1 METFTLQ
8 NTKKGFQTQSKEGTW
23 TLKRDIGYSPV
34 QSLVLATTAC
44 AGYVYES
51 ILKNSQIPHTF
62 HQATVSY
69 ENDEEHEPHPV
80 KKIAITFDVSVP
92 KEKQALAERALR
104 LVNGNCPVAQSL
116 NPKIS
121 LTETVK
127 FS

>member
-1 METFTLQ
+1 METFTLKS
-8 NTKKGFQTQSKEGTW
+8 TDKGFQTQGPQETW

-34 QSLVLATTAC
+34 QSLVVATTAC

-69 ENDEEHEPHPV
+69 EKDEEHEPHPV
-80 KKIAITFDVSVP
+80 KKIAITFEVSVP
-92 KEKQALAERALR
+92 QEKQALAERALR

-116 NPKIS
+116 SNKIS